1 MNAHKIYFVENY
13 STMKKLLL
21 IVFTSII
28 TLSAYTQ
35 DTVSKSNDR
44 YFNINKN
51 IDILTSILKEIDL
64 FYVDSL
70 DVDNVVNKTIN
81 SMLTQLDP
89 YTNYISEKDMG
100 DLEFMTTGEYAGIG
114 SIISYKDSNVVI
126 NEPYEGLPAD
136 KSGLKPGDII
146 LSIDDE
152 DVRKS
157 NVQEVSNLLKGKP
170 GTKLTITIQRP
181 GDNKKRKIE
190 VIREKISIH
199 PISYSAVVDNN
210 IGYMHFDTFT
220 ENGAQEVKN
229 TVIALKEQGAQSL
242 ILDLRGNGG
251 GIMEEAVKIVNI
263 FVPKGQEVVS
273 TRGKI
278 KQWDRVISTTEQP
291 VDSLIPLVVLID
303 NSSASASEI
312 VAGTLQDLDR
322 AVIVGDRSF
331 GKGLVQTV
339 RELPFG
345 SSLKVTTAKYYTPSG
360 RGIQAMDYSHR
371 NPDGSVGRIP
381 DSLTTV
387 FHTKKGREVRD
398 GGGITPDIKVEE
410 TKPGTISFYLLN
422 ENVVFDFATQWV
434 LNHPTI
440 PTVEQFTFTDDD
452 YEQFK
457 TYVKSIDFEYDRI
470 SEKSLKSLEEVMEFE
485 GYMKTATDEFKALE
499 EKLVPNL
506 DRDLETFKDEIR
518 SLVSSEIVKRYYYKK
533 GAIQESLKTDKT
545 FDKAIEILKDK
556 VVYNQTLEPLPQNLP
571 SAEEIKEKMK
581 KQYSGAKIG

>member
-1 MNAHKIYFVENY
+1 
-13 STMKKLLL
+13 MKKIFL
-21 IVFTSII
+21 IVFTTII
-28 TLSAYTQ
+28 TLSAYSQ
-35 DTVSKSNDR
+35 DTVTKSSDR

-89 YTNYISEKDMG
+89 YTNYISEQDMG

-136 KSGLKPGDII
+136 KSGLKAGDII
-146 LSIDDE
+146 LAIDNE
-152 DVRKS
+152 DVSDS

-170 GTKLTITIQRP
+170 GTTILITIQRP
-181 GDNKKRKIE
+181 GEKKNREIE
-190 VIREKISIH
+190 VVREKITIH
-199 PISYSAVVDNN
+199 PISYSAIVDNN
-210 IGYMHFDTFT
+210 IGYMHFGTFT

-229 TVIALKEQGAQSL
+229 NVIDLKEKGAKSL

-251 GIMEEAVKIVNI
+251 GIMEEAVRVVNV

-278 KQWDRVISTTEQP
+278 KQWDRVISTTDQP

-345 SSLKVTTAKYYTPSG
+345 SSLKVTTSKYYTPSG

-381 DSLTTV
+381 DSLTNV
-387 FHTKKGREVRD
+387 FYTKNGREVRD
-398 GGGITPDIKVEE
+398 GGGITPDITVDEAR
-410 TKPGTISFYLLN
+410 PGTISFYLLN
-422 ENVVFDFATQWV
+422 ENVIFDYATKWV
-434 LNHPTI
+434 QEHPTI
-440 PTVEQFTFTDDD
+440 PAVKEFKFTDED
-452 YEQFK
+452 YRDFK
-457 TYVKSIDFEYDRI
+457 NFVKSIDFEYDRI

-485 GYMKTATDEFKALE
+485 GYMKTASDEFKALE
-499 EKLVPNL
+499 DKLVPNL
-506 DRDLETFKDEIR
+506 DRDFETFEDEIR
-518 SLVSSEIVKRYYYKK
+518 SLVSSEIVKRYYYKT

-545 FDKAIEILKDK
+545 FDKAVDVLKDK
-556 VVYNQTLEPLPQNLP
+556 DLYNQTLEPRPKNIP
-571 SAEEIKEKMK
+571 SSEEIKEKVK
-581 KQYSGAKIG
+581 IQYS

>member
-1 MNAHKIYFVENY
+1 
-13 STMKKLLL
+13 MKKLFL
-21 IVFTSII
+21 IVFTTII
-28 TLSAYTQ
+28 TLSAYSQ
-35 DTVSKSNDR
+35 DTLSKSNDR

-136 KSGLKPGDII
+136 KSGLKAGDII

-152 DVRKS
+152 DVRDS

-170 GTKLTITIQRP
+170 GTTLVITIRRP
-181 GDNKKRKIE
+181 GEKKNREIE
-190 VIREKISIH
+190 VVREKISIH

-229 TVIALKEQGAQSL
+229 TVINLKEQGAESL

-251 GIMEEAVKIVNI
+251 GIMEEAVKVVNI

-278 KQWDRVISTTEQP
+278 KQWDRVISTTDQP

-387 FHTKKGREVRD
+387 FHTKNGREVRD
-398 GGGITPDIKVEE
+398 GGGITPDITVDEAR
-410 TKPGTISFYLLN
+410 PGTISFYLLN
-422 ENVVFDFATQWV
+422 ENILFDYATQWV
-434 LNHPTI
+434 LNHPSI
-440 PTVEQFTFTDDD
+440 PSVEQFKFTDDD

-457 TYVKSIDFEYDRI
+457 EYVKSVDFEYDRI

-485 GYMKTATDEFKALE
+485 GYMKTATEEFKALE
-499 EKLVPNL
+499 DKLVPNL

-518 SLVSSEIVKRYYYKK
+518 SLVSSEIAKRYYYKK

-545 FDKAIEILKDK
+545 FDKAIEVIKDK
-556 VVYNQTLEPLPQNLP
+556 VVYKQALEPLPENMP
-571 SAEEIKEKMK
+571 SAKEIKEKVK
-581 KQYSGAKIG
+581 DQYS

>member
-1 MNAHKIYFVENY
+1 
-13 STMKKLLL
+13 MKKIFL
-21 IVFTSII
+21 IVFTTII
-28 TLSAYTQ
+28 TLSAYSQ
-35 DTVSKSNDR
+35 DTVTKSSDR

-89 YTNYISEKDMG
+89 YTNYISEQDMG

-136 KSGLKPGDII
+136 KSGLKAGDII
-146 LSIDDE
+146 LAIDNE
-152 DVRKS
+152 DVSDS

-170 GTKLTITIQRP
+170 GTTILITIQRP
-181 GDNKKRKIE
+181 GEKKNREIE
-190 VIREKISIH
+190 VVREKITIH
-199 PISYSAVVDNN
+199 PISYSAIVDNN
-210 IGYMHFDTFT
+210 IGYMHFGTFT

-229 TVIALKEQGAQSL
+229 SVIDLKEKGAKSL

-251 GIMEEAVKIVNI
+251 GIMEEAVRVVNV

-278 KQWDRVISTTEQP
+278 KQWDRVISTTDQP

-345 SSLKVTTAKYYTPSG
+345 SSLKVTTSKYYTPSG

-381 DSLTTV
+381 DSLTNV
-387 FHTKKGREVRD
+387 FYTKNGREVRD
-398 GGGITPDIKVEE
+398 GGGITPDITVDEAR
-410 TKPGTISFYLLN
+410 PGTISFYLLN
-422 ENVVFDFATQWV
+422 ENVIFDYATKWV
-434 LNHPTI
+434 QEHPTI
-440 PTVEQFTFTDDD
+440 PAVKEFKFTDED
-452 YEQFK
+452 YRDFK
-457 TYVKSIDFEYDRI
+457 NFVKSIDFEYDRI

-485 GYMKTATDEFKALE
+485 GYMKTASDEFKALE
-499 EKLVPNL
+499 DKLVPNL
-506 DRDLETFKDEIR
+506 DRDFETFEDEIR
-518 SLVSSEIVKRYYYKK
+518 SLVSSEIVKRYYYKT

-545 FDKAIEILKDK
+545 FDKAVDVLKDK
-556 VVYNQTLEPLPQNLP
+556 DLYNQTLEPRPKNIP
-571 SAEEIKEKMK
+571 SSEEIKEKVK
-581 KQYSGAKIG
+581 IQYS

>member
-1 MNAHKIYFVENY
+1 
-13 STMKKLLL
+13 MKKLLL
-21 IVFTSII
+21 IVFSFIISIS
-28 TLSAYTQ
+28 TYAQNT
-35 DTVSKSNDR
+35 DTTKTDR

-51 IDILTSILKEIDL
+51 IEILTSILKEIDL

-70 DVDNVVNKTIN
+70 EIDNVVNKTIN
-81 SMLTQLDP
+81 SMLIQLDP

-136 KSGLKPGDII
+136 KSGLKAGDVI
-146 LSIDDE
+146 LLIDSV
-152 DVRKS
+152 DVS
-157 NVQEVSNLLKGKP
+157 NATVQEVSNLLKGSP
-170 GTKLTITIQRP
+170 GTALEITIKRP
-181 GDNKKRKIE
+181 GETKIRKIK
-190 VIREKISIH
+190 VTREKITIN

-210 IGYMHFDTFT
+210 IGYMHFGTFT

-229 TVIALKEQGAQSL
+229 TVRNLKDKGAQSL

-251 GIMEEAVKIVNI
+251 GIMEEAVRLVNI

-278 KQWDRVISTTEQP
+278 KQWDRVLRTTEQP

-303 NSSASASEI
+303 NGSASASEI

-322 AVIVGDRSF
+322 AVIIGDRSF

-345 SSLKVTTAKYYTPSG
+345 ASLKVTTAKYYTPSG
-360 RGIQAMDYSHR
+360 RGIQAMDYTHR

-387 FHTKKGREVRD
+387 FHTKDGREVRD
-398 GGGITPDIKVEE
+398 GGGITPDITLEE
-410 TKPGTISFYLLN
+410 IRPGTISFYLLN
-422 ENVVFDFATQWV
+422 ESVIFDFATQWV

-440 PTVEQFTFTDDD
+440 SPVKEFTFTNED
-452 YEQFK
+452 YDQF
-457 TYVKSIDFEYDRI
+457 
-470 SEKSLKSLEEVMEFE
+470 
-485 GYMKTATDEFKALE
+485 
-499 EKLVPNL
+499 
-506 DRDLETFKDEIR
+506 
-518 SLVSSEIVKRYYYKK
+518 
-533 GAIQESLKTDKT
+533 
-545 FDKAIEILKDK
+545 
-556 VVYNQTLEPLPQNLP
+556 
-571 SAEEIKEKMK
+571 
-581 KQYSGAKIG
+581 